1 MIETVTNVITIVAIV
16 ICVIGLIIV
25 FTMKIEPEGY
35 PQQPKRN
42 PKPLKSMKK
51 HH

>member
-1 MIETVTNVITIVAIV
+1 MIGTVTIVAIA
-16 ICVIGLIIV
+16 ICVIGIILV
-25 FTMKIEPEGY
+25 FTMKVEPHRY

-51 HH
+51 KP